1 MNVIKQKRGER
12 SVSNSILWTVVYIVA
27 IVGIIY
33 FLIIRPQRKRQQ
45 SHDTLVNSLN
55 LGVEVVTIGGIHG
68 EVSRIKDDTVWI
80 KVSNNVEIEVDKS
93 AINKTIS

>member
-1 MNVIKQKRGER
+1 
-12 SVSNSILWTVVYIVA
+12 VSNSILWTVVYVVA

-45 SHDTLVNSLN
+45 SHDTLVQSLN

-80 KVSNNVEIEVDKS
+80 KVSNNVEIEVEKS

>member
-1 MNVIKQKRGER
+1 M
-12 SVSNSILWTVVYIVA
+12 SNSILWTVVYVVA

-45 SHDTLVNSLN
+45 SHDTLVQSLN
-55 LGVEVVTIGGIHG
+55 LGVEVVTIGGTHG

-80 KVSNNVEIEVDKS
+80 KVSNNVEIEVEKS